1 MIFWSCNCI
10 YKFCKLAI
18 LQTFLSKIEEGIQNQ
33 SDCLYFMVF
42 GSKIE
47 ILWINMHKKKTWK
60 FCCWHSSPGWGT
72 AGHVSKWASSN
83 GTE

>member
-18 LQTFLSKIEEGIQNQ
+18 LQTFLSEIEEGIQNQ
-33 SDCLYFMVF
+33 SDCSYFMVF

-47 ILWINMHKKKTWK
+47 ILWINMHKKNLKILLLT
-60 FCCWHSSPGWGT
+60 FTSGWGT

>member
-18 LQTFLSKIEEGIQNQ
+18 LQTFLSEIEEGIQNQ
-33 SDCLYFMVF
+33 SDFIFYGLWVKNWNFMN
-42 GSKIE
+42 K
-47 ILWINMHKKKTWK
+47 HAQKKSWK
-60 FCCWHSSPGWGT
+60 FCCWYSSPGWGT

>member
-1 MIFWSCNCI
+1 MIFWHCNCI

-18 LQTFLSKIEEGIQNQ
+18 LQTFLSEIEEGIQNQ
-33 SDCLYFMVF
+33 SDFIFYGLLVKNWNFMN
-42 GSKIE
+42 K
-47 ILWINMHKKKTWK
+47 HAQKKTLK